1 MGFVYFDLESSG
13 LDTRFDVPLQGAFL
27 QTDTEHRVQR
37 ELTLRCRL
45 PEHVVPS
52 PEALLVTGITPAM
65 LEDQPLSHLEMMTQI
80 VRIITDCRPFM
91 LVGYNSIRY
100 DEELVRTSLFQSLLP
115 PYAASLTG
123 HGRADVLTMLRA
135 VALLEPDAVV
145 IPCDATGK
153 HVMKLGEVCR
163 ANGIALSE
171 DDAHD
176 ALADVR
182 ATRDLFMLLLD
193 RAPATM
199 ATMLGHAKK
208 SGPIALMEPGEPLIL
223 GGTSRL
229 TPVLPTI
236 GSPTNPNA
244 RVCIDLSLDPAGFI
258 DLAAPDLLVRI
269 RSTRSPIRQVK
280 TNAMPILF
288 AWHQAAHAL
297 VDPEPD
303 HVYRD
308 RARALWAHPTF
319 LRQLALALKDQY
331 ADREASPWPEAQ
343 LYSGGFVSDADV
355 AACQRFHEIEWKFR
369 ENFTAWHIR
378 DPRLRSLALRQIFL
392 NAPEALS
399 PEARRRGQDWMR
411 HRLTTEDEVPWL
423 TIPKALVRCDELA
436 ATIEPASVAALD
448 QIRAWLLQRRDA
460 LPQGVEEVPVLAA
473 Y

>member
-1 MGFVYFDLESSG
+1 MGFLFYDLETSG
-13 LDTRFDVPLQGAFL
+13 LAPCWDVPLQAAFL
-27 QTDTEHRVQR
+27 QTDADHRLQR
-37 ELTLRCRL
+37 ELVLRCRV
-45 PEHVVPS
+45 PAHVVPS
-52 PEALLVTGITPAM
+52 PDALLTTGVTPAM
-65 LEDQPLSHLEMMTQI
+65 LEHQPLSHLEMMAQI
-80 VRIITDCRPFM
+80 ARILADCKPTM

-100 DEELVRTSLFQSLLP
+100 DDEMLRASLFQTLLP
-115 PYAASLTG
+115 PYAASMTG
-123 HGRADVLTMLRA
+123 HGRLDVLTSLRA
-135 VALLEPDAVV
+135 IVMAEPEAVV
-145 IPCDATGK
+145 IPRDAAGK
-153 HVMKLGEVCR
+153 AVLKLGAVCR

-171 DDAHD
+171 NDAHD

-182 ATRDLFMLLLD
+182 ATRELFMLLLD
-193 RAPATM
+193 RAPMTM

-229 TPVLPTI
+229 TPVLPMI

-258 DLAAPDLLVRI
+258 DLAAQDLLARI
-269 RSTRSPIRQVK
+269 RSSRSPVRQVK

-411 HRLTTEDEVPWL
+411 HRLATEDEVPWL
-423 TIPKALVRCDELA
+423 TIPKALARCDELA
-436 ATIEPASVAALD
+436 ATIEPGSGAALD

-460 LPQGVEEVPVLAA
+460 LPQELEEVPALAA
-473 Y
+473 S